1 MCSLCQQFIKCDC
14 FQESCLYKPGRGL
27 SPLMEAAE
35 IACRINMPLLKDH
48 YPILNSSLMEA
59 GAREVRIREA
69 IPIP

>member
-1 MCSLCQQFIKCDC
+1 
-14 FQESCLYKPGRGL
+14 
-27 SPLMEAAE
+27 MEAAE